1 MPAKIQNSVQIC
13 ERMFVLA
20 KFFSES
26 GSTALKKI
34 PQYDMGTS
42 SRKFHSVDV

>member
-1 MPAKIQNSVQIC
+1 MPAKFHNSVQIC
-13 ERMFVLA
+13 ERMFFLA
-20 KFFSES
+20 NFFSERS
-26 GSTALKKI
+26 STALKKI